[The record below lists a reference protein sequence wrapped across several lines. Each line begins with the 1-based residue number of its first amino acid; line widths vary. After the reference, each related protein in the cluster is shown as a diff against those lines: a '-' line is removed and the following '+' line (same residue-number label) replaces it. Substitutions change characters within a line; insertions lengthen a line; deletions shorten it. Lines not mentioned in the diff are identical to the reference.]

1 MSDTAAFPAPNRTE
15 SLRVPPHS
23 VEAEQSVIGGLLLD
37 NRAWEQIADRIIEQ
51 DFYRNDHRLIFAA
64 IRSLEEKNQ
73 PFDAVT
79 LSQSLEQ
86 TQQLEQV
93 GGLAYIGRLAKE
105 TPSAANITAYAD
117 LVRERSVLRQLI
129 AIGTDIANAGFQP
142 GGRESREL
150 LEEAEKRVFEIAEQ
164 GTRGRGGFQDI

>member
-86 TQQLEQV
+86 TQQRGQHHRV
-93 GGLAYIGRLAKE
+93 RRYRARAFG
-105 TPSAANITAYAD
+105 TAATD
-117 LVRERSVLRQLI
+117 CDWHRHRQRRI
-129 AIGTDIANAGFQP
+129 PARRA
-142 GGRESREL
+142 
-150 LEEAEKRVFEIAEQ
+150 
-164 GTRGRGGFQDI
+164 